1 MSTLFHFGKE
11 NKMKGGIRLI
21 SKYGP
26 LVIIIVLLGAVF
38 KDENFI
44 EIIKML
50 SIPIAIVAVW
60 CLIDQFS

>member
-1 MSTLFHFGKE
+1 
-11 NKMKGGIRLI
+11 MKGGIRLI